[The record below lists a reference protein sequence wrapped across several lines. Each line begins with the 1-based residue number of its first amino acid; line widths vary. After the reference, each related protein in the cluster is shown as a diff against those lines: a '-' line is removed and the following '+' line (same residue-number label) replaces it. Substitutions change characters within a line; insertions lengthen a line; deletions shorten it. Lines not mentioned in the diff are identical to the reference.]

1 MKNINS
7 ISKRVMI
14 TLFVLLLSVVGTK
27 NTFAQNQ
34 VAILQHNDTLSAF
47 YGPEALSSAHT
58 AASDGDII
66 TLSSGN
72 FNGCTLSKAVTI
84 HGAGCFDDPESH
96 LAPTR
101 IPSTLYISKSDG
113 TMPLTVEGVW
123 FGNVKDGY
131 DQAGPY
137 CRNVRFIKCNIDNIS
152 LYTHY
157 SYDFYFVNCIIKDFR
172 YYGNGLLIQNSV
184 VRFTHYNQNDQNNM
198 NIINN
203 SVVCLN
209 NSVNIGNTRGYNCIL
224 ATGDNNGAPN
234 STFYNCVEI
243 QTGDT
248 NIFEGQLNESNMQV
262 NSYDEVFETFAGTVE
277 YNESYQLKSDF
288 ASSFLGNDGTEVG
301 IHGGLLP
308 YNTRPSYMYIRT
320 TNVAGQTNEDDKLS
334 VEIELIS
341 SGN

>member
-14 TLFVLLLSVVGTK
+14 TLFVLLLSVVGMK

-47 YGPEALSSAHT
+47 YGPDALSAAHT

-101 IPSTLYISKSDG
+101 IPNAISISKPDG
-113 TMPLTVEGVW
+113 TLPLTVEGVW
-123 FGNVKDGY
+123 MGDIRYSCGS
-131 DQAGPY
+131 PY
-137 CRNVRFIKCNIDNIS
+137 SKNVRFIKCNIDY
-152 LYTHY
+152 LHY
-157 SYDFYFVNCIIKDFR
+157 NSYSNSNDFYFVNCIIKNFS

-184 VRFTHYNQNDQNNM
+184 VRFTNYNQTNQNYM

-209 NSVNIGNTRGYNCIL
+209 NGLNIGNTRGYNCIL
-224 ATGDNNGAPN
+224 ASANNNGAPN

-262 NSYDEVFETFAGTVE
+262 SSYDEVFETFAGTVE

-301 IHGGLLP
+301 IHGGLFP

-320 TNVAGQTNEDDKLS
+320 TNVAGQTTEDNKLS

>member
-47 YGPEALSSAHT
+47 YGPEALSAAHE
-58 AASDGDII
+58 ASSDGDII

-72 FNGCTLSKAVTI
+72 FNGCTLSKAITI
-84 HGAGCFDDPESH
+84 HGAGCVDDPESH

-101 IPSTLYISKSDG
+101 IPGTSYISKSDG
-113 TMPLTVEGVW
+113 TMPLTIEGVW
-123 FGNVKDGY
+123 FGNVLYGY
-131 DQAGPY
+131 Y
-137 CRNVRFIKCNIDNIS
+137 CYPICCNVRFIKCNIDNIHRYGHNS
-152 LYTHY
+152 NG
-157 SYDFYFVNCIIKDFR
+157 FYFVNCIIKDFS

-184 VRFTHYNQNDQNNM
+184 VRFSWYNQTDQNNM

-209 NSVNIGNTRGYNCIL
+209 NDLNIGNTRGYNCIL
-224 ATGDNNGAPN
+224 ATADNNGAPN

-243 QTGDT
+243 QTDST

>member
-1 MKNINS
+1 
-7 ISKRVMI
+7 MI
-14 TLFVLLLSVVGTK
+14 TLFVLLLSVVGMK
-27 NTFAQNQ
+27 NTFAQGQ

-47 YGPEALSSAHT
+47 YGPEALSAAHT

-72 FNGCTLSKAVTI
+72 FNGCTLSKAITI
-84 HGAGCFDDPESH
+84 HGAGCVDDPESH

-101 IPSTLYISKSDG
+101 IPGILSILKPDG
-113 TMPLTVEGVW
+113 TSPLTMEGIW
-123 FGNVKDGY
+123 MGEIRYSCGS
-131 DQAGPY
+131 PY
-137 CRNVRFIKCNIDNIS
+137 SQNVRFIKCNIDYLRPWS
-152 LYTHY
+152 HY
-157 SYDFYFVNCIIKDFR
+157 NSNGFYFVNCIIKAFEF
-172 YYGNGLLIQNSV
+172 YGNGLLIQNSV
-184 VRFTHYNQNDQNNM
+184 VKFTYYNQSNQNNM

-209 NSVNIGNTRGYNCIL
+209 NSVNIGNTREYNCIL
-224 ATGDNNGAPN
+224 ASGDNNGAPN

-243 QTGDT
+243 QTGNS

-262 NSYDEVFETFAGTVE
+262 TSYDEVFETFAGTVE

>member
-14 TLFVLLLSVVGTK
+14 TLFVLLLSVVGMK

-47 YGPEALSSAHT
+47 YGPDALSAAHT

-101 IPSTLYISKSDG
+101 IPNAISISKPDG
-113 TMPLTVEGVW
+113 TLPLTVEGVW
-123 FGNVKDGY
+123 MGDIRYSCGS
-131 DQAGPY
+131 PY
-137 CRNVRFIKCNIDNIS
+137 SKNVRFIKCNIDY
-152 LYTHY
+152 LHY
-157 SYDFYFVNCIIKDFR
+157 NSYSNSNDFYFVNCIIKNFS

-184 VRFTHYNQNDQNNM
+184 VRFTNYNQTNQNYM

-209 NSVNIGNTRGYNCIL
+209 NGLNIGNTRGYNCIL
-224 ATGDNNGAPN
+224 ASANNNGAPN

-262 NSYDEVFETFAGTVE
+262 SSYDEVFETFAGTVE

-320 TNVAGQTNEDDKLS
+320 TNVAGQTTEDDKLS

>member
-47 YGPEALSSAHT
+47 YGPEALSAAHT

-84 HGAGCFDDPESH
+84 HGAGCVDDPESH

-101 IPSTLYISKSDG
+101 IPGALYISKSDG
-113 TMPLTVEGVW
+113 TSPLTMEGIW
-123 FGNVKDGY
+123 FGAIHRYTAK
-131 DQAGPY
+131 
-137 CRNVRFIKCNIDNIS
+137 NVRFIKCNINN
-152 LYTHY
+152 TTY
-157 SYDFYFVNCIIKDFR
+157 SNSNSDFYFVNCIIKEFSFN
-172 YYGNGLLIQNSV
+172 GNGLLIQNSV
-184 VRFTHYNQNDQNNM
+184 VRFTYYYQNDQNNM

-209 NSVNIGNTRGYNCIL
+209 NDLNIGNTRGYNCIL
-224 ATGDNNGAPN
+224 ATANNNGATN

-277 YNESYQLKSDF
+277 YNENYQLKSDF

-301 IHGGLLP
+301 IYGGLLP

>member
-47 YGPEALSSAHT
+47 YGPDALSAAHT

-84 HGAGCFDDPESH
+84 HGAGCVDDPESH

-101 IPSTLYISKSDG
+101 IPGTLKITKTDA
-113 TMPLTVEGVW
+113 TLPLTMEGVW
-123 FGNVKDGY
+123 FGNILHSVAY
-131 DQAGPY
+131 TTN
-137 CRNVRFIKCNIDNIS
+137 RNVRFIKCNIDCLNHWSSSGSIG
-152 LYTHY
+152 
-157 SYDFYFVNCIIKDFR
+157 FYFVNCIIKEFSFN
-172 YYGNGLLIQNSV
+172 GNGLLIQNSV
-184 VRFTHYNQNDQNNM
+184 VRFTHYNQNDQYNM
-198 NIINN
+198 NFIFN
-203 SVVCLN
+203 SVVCLHN
-209 NSVNIGNTRGYNCIL
+209 NVTMNNTRGFNSIL
-224 ATGDNNGAPN
+224 ATANGNTASN
-234 STFYNCVEI
+234 STFYNCVDI
-243 QTGDT
+243 QTGNS
-248 NIFEGQLNESNMQV
+248 NIFEGQLNQTNMQV

-301 IHGGLLP
+301 IHGGMNP
-308 YNTRPSYMYIRT
+308 YHSRPPYMIIRN
-320 TNVAGQTNEDDKLS
+320 TNVAGRTTDDDKLS
-334 VEIELIS
+334 VEIEIIN
-341 SGN
+341 GN

>member
-47 YGPEALSSAHT
+47 YGPEALSAAHE
-58 AASDGDII
+58 ASSDGDII

-84 HGAGCFDDPESH
+84 HGAGCVDDPESH

-101 IPSTLYISKSDG
+101 IPGTLYISKSDG
-113 TMPLTVEGVW
+113 TMPLTIEGVW
-123 FGNVKDGY
+123 FGTIYRYG
-131 DQAGPY
+131 A
-137 CRNVRFIKCNIDNIS
+137 RNVRFIRCNINNTS
-152 LYTHY
+152 N
-157 SYDFYFVNCIIKDFR
+157 SSNNSDFYFVNCIIKDFSF
-172 YYGNGLLIQNSV
+172 YGNGMLIQNSV

-209 NSVNIGNTRGYNCIL
+209 NDLNIGNTRGYNCIL
-224 ATGDNNGAPN
+224 ATASNNGATN

-262 NSYDEVFETFAGTVE
+262 TSYDEVFETFAGTVE
-277 YNESYQLKSDF
+277 YNENYQLKSDF

-320 TNVAGQTNEDDKLS
+320 TNVAGQTTEDDKLS

>member
-1 MKNINS
+1 
-7 ISKRVMI
+7 
-14 TLFVLLLSVVGTK
+14 
-27 NTFAQNQ
+27 

-47 YGPEALSSAHT
+47 YGPDALSAAHT

-101 IPSTLYISKSDG
+101 IPGNLYISKPDG
-113 TMPLTVEGVW
+113 TTPLTMEGVW
-123 FGNVKDGY
+123 MGEIRYSCGS
-131 DQAGPY
+131 PY
-137 CRNVRFIKCNIDNIS
+137 SKNVRFIKCNIDY
-152 LYTHY
+152 LHYY
-157 SYDFYFVNCIIKDFR
+157 SYSNSNDFYFVNCIIKNFS

-184 VRFTHYNQNDQNNM
+184 VRFTNYNQTNQNYM

-209 NSVNIGNTRGYNCIL
+209 NGLNIGNTRGYNCIL

-243 QTGDT
+243 QTGDS

-262 NSYDEVFETFAGTVE
+262 NSYDEVFETFAGTVK

-320 TNVAGQTNEDDKLS
+320 TNVAGQTTEDDKLS

>member
-47 YGPEALSSAHT
+47 YGPEALSAAHE
-58 AASDGDII
+58 ASSDGDII

-84 HGAGCFDDPESH
+84 HGAGCVDDPESH

-101 IPSTLYISKSDG
+101 IPGTLYISKPDG
-113 TMPLTVEGVW
+113 TSPLTIEGVW
-123 FGNVKDGY
+123 FGTIY
-131 DQAGPY
+131 RYTA
-137 CRNVRFIKCNIDNIS
+137 RNVRFIKCNINNTTYGNGNS
-152 LYTHY
+152 
-157 SYDFYFVNCIIKDFR
+157 DFYFVNCIIKDFS

-184 VRFTHYNQNDQNNM
+184 VRFTYYYQNDQNNM

-203 SVVCLN
+203 SVICLN
-209 NSVNIGNTRGYNCIL
+209 NSVDIGNTRGYNCIF
-224 ATGDNNGAPN
+224 ATADNNGASN

-277 YNESYQLKSDF
+277 YNENYQLKSDF

-320 TNVAGQTNEDDKLS
+320 TNVAGQTTEDDKLS

>member
-14 TLFVLLLSVVGTK
+14 TLFVLLLSVVGMK

-84 HGAGCFDDPESH
+84 HGAGCVDDPESH

-101 IPSTLYISKSDG
+101 IPGTLYISKSDG
-113 TMPLTVEGVW
+113 TSPLTMEGIW
-123 FGNVKDGY
+123 FGNVKYGY
-131 DQAGPY
+131 NQAGPH

-184 VRFTHYNQNDQNNM
+184 VRFSWYNQSDQNNM

-209 NSVNIGNTRGYNCIL
+209 NNINIGNTRGYNCIL

-243 QTGDT
+243 QTGNS

-262 NSYDEVFETFAGTVE
+262 TSYDEVFETFAGTVE

-320 TNVAGQTNEDDKLS
+320 TNVAGQTTEDDKLS

>member
-47 YGPEALSSAHT
+47 YGPEALSAAHT

-101 IPSTLYISKSDG
+101 IPSCLYISKYDE
-113 TMPLTVEGVW
+113 TMPLTLEGVW
-123 FGNVKDGY
+123 MGDIRYSKGSSY
-131 DQAGPY
+131 SK
-137 CRNVRFIKCNIDNIS
+137 NVRFIKCNIDHLS
-152 LYTHY
+152 SWSHY
-157 SYDFYFVNCIIKDFR
+157 NSNDFYFVNCIIKDFN

-184 VRFTHYNQNDQNNM
+184 VKFSWYNQTDQNNM

-209 NSVNIGNTRGYNCIL
+209 NSVDIGNTRGYNCIL
-224 ATGDNNGAPN
+224 ATADNNGAPN

-243 QTGDT
+243 QTDST

-277 YNESYQLKSDF
+277 YNENYQLKSDF

-320 TNVAGQTNEDDKLS
+320 TNVAGQTTEDDKLS

>member
-47 YGPEALSSAHT
+47 YGPEALSAAHE
-58 AASDGDII
+58 ASSDGDII

-72 FNGCTLSKAVTI
+72 FNGCTLSKAITI
-84 HGAGCFDDPESH
+84 HGAGCVDDPESH

-101 IPSTLYISKSDG
+101 IPGILSISKPDG
-113 TMPLTVEGVW
+113 TSPLTMEGIW
-123 FGNVKDGY
+123 MGEIRYSCGSPYSQNVK
-131 DQAGPY
+131 
-137 CRNVRFIKCNIDNIS
+137 FIKCNIDYLRPWS
-152 LYTHY
+152 HY
-157 SYDFYFVNCIIKDFR
+157 NSNGFYFVNCIIKAFEFN
-172 YYGNGLLIQNSV
+172 GNGLLIQNSV
-184 VRFTHYNQNDQNNM
+184 VRFSWYNQTDQNNM

-209 NSVNIGNTRGYNCIL
+209 NNVNIGNTRGYNCIL

-243 QTGDT
+243 QTGNT

>member
-47 YGPEALSSAHT
+47 YGPEALSAAHE
-58 AASDGDII
+58 ASSDGDII

-101 IPSTLYISKSDG
+101 IPGTSYISKSDG
-113 TMPLTVEGVW
+113 TMPLMLEGVW
-123 FGNVKDGY
+123 FGNIRYGY
-131 DQAGPY
+131 SQPGPY
-137 CRNVRFIKCNIDNIS
+137 CRNVKFIKCNIDNIS
-152 LYTHY
+152 LYVHY
-157 SYDFYFVNCIIKDFR
+157 SYDFYFVNCIIKNFS

-184 VRFTHYNQNDQNNM
+184 VRFTYYNQSDQNNM

-209 NSVNIGNTRGYNCIL
+209 NDLNIGNTRGYNCIL
-224 ATGDNNGAPN
+224 ATASNNGATN

-277 YNESYQLKSDF
+277 YNENYQLKSDF

-320 TNVAGQTNEDDKLS
+320 TNVAGQTTEDDKLS

>member
-14 TLFVLLLSVVGTK
+14 TLFVLLLSVVGMK

-47 YGPEALSSAHT
+47 YGPEALSAAHE
-58 AASDGDII
+58 ASSDGDII

-72 FNGCTLSKAVTI
+72 FNGCTLSKAITI
-84 HGAGCFDDPESH
+84 HGAGCVDDPESH

-101 IPSTLYISKSDG
+101 IPGNLYISKPDG
-113 TMPLTVEGVW
+113 TTPLTLEGVW
-123 FGNVKDGY
+123 MGEIRYSSSGVSTK
-131 DQAGPY
+131 
-137 CRNVRFIKCNIDNIS
+137 NVRFIRCNIDYLHYWSIS
-152 LYTHY
+152 N
-157 SYDFYFVNCIIKDFR
+157 SSNFYFVNCIIKNFS
-172 YYGNGLLIQNSV
+172 YYGNGMLIQNSV
-184 VRFTHYNQNDQNNM
+184 VRFTHYNQTDQNNM

-209 NSVNIGNTRGYNCIL
+209 NDLNIGNSRGYNCIL
-224 ATGDNNGAPN
+224 ATADNNGAPN

-243 QTGDT
+243 QTGNT

-262 NSYDEVFETFAGTVE
+262 SSYDEVFVTFAGTVE

-301 IHGGLLP
+301 IHGGLFP

-320 TNVAGQTNEDDKLS
+320 TNVAGQTTEDDKLS

>member
-47 YGPEALSSAHT
+47 YGPEALSAAHT
-58 AASDGDII
+58 AASNGDII

-84 HGAGCFDDPESH
+84 HGAGCVDDPESH

-101 IPSTLYISKSDG
+101 IPGTLYISKSDG
-113 TMPLTVEGVW
+113 TMPLTIEGVW
-123 FGNVKDGY
+123 FGTIHRYN
-131 DQAGPY
+131 A
-137 CRNVRFIKCNIDNIS
+137 RNVRFFKCNINNTTFSHSIS
-152 LYTHY
+152 
-157 SYDFYFVNCIIKDFR
+157 DFYFVNCIIKEFSFH
-172 YYGNGLLIQNSV
+172 GNGLLIQNSV
-184 VRFTHYNQNDQNNM
+184 VKFTQYTQNDLNNE

-209 NSVNIGNTRGYNCIL
+209 NNVNIGNTRGYNCIL
-224 ATGDNNGAPN
+224 ATADNNGAPN

-243 QTGDT
+243 QTDST

-301 IHGGLLP
+301 IHGGLFP

-320 TNVAGQTNEDDKLS
+320 TNVAGQTTEDDKLS

>member
-14 TLFVLLLSVVGTK
+14 TLFVLLLSVVGMK

-47 YGPEALSSAHT
+47 YGPEALSAAHT
-58 AASDGDII
+58 AASNGDII

-84 HGAGCFDDPESH
+84 HGAGCVDDPESH

-101 IPSTLYISKSDG
+101 IPGTLYISKSDG
-113 TMPLTVEGVW
+113 TMPLTIEGVW
-123 FGNVKDGY
+123 FGTIHRYN
-131 DQAGPY
+131 A
-137 CRNVRFIKCNIDNIS
+137 RNVRFFKCNINNTTFSHSIS
-152 LYTHY
+152 
-157 SYDFYFVNCIIKDFR
+157 DFYFVNCIIKDFR
-172 YYGNGLLIQNSV
+172 FYGNGLLIQNSV
-184 VRFTHYNQNDQNNM
+184 VRFTHYNQTDQNNM

-209 NSVNIGNTRGYNCIL
+209 NDLNIGNTRGYNCIL
-224 ATGDNNGAPN
+224 ATANNNGAPN

-243 QTGDT
+243 QTDST

-301 IHGGLLP
+301 IHGGLFP

-320 TNVAGQTNEDDKLS
+320 TNVAGQTTEDDKLS

>member
-47 YGPEALSSAHT
+47 YGPEALSAAHE
-58 AASDGDII
+58 ASSDGDII

-84 HGAGCFDDPESH
+84 HGAGCVDDPESH

-101 IPSTLYISKSDG
+101 IPGTLKITKTDA
-113 TMPLTVEGVW
+113 TLPLTMEGVW
-123 FGNVKDGY
+123 FGTIQYAVAYTIN
-131 DQAGPY
+131 
-137 CRNVRFIKCNIDNIS
+137 RNVRFIKCNIDCLSPWSSHGSIG
-152 LYTHY
+152 
-157 SYDFYFVNCIIKDFR
+157 FYFVNCIIKDFSF
-172 YYGNGLLIQNSV
+172 YGNGLLIQNSV
-184 VRFTHYNQNDQNNM
+184 VRFSWYNQTDQNNM

-209 NSVNIGNTRGYNCIL
+209 NDLNIGNSRGYNCIL
-224 ATGDNNGAPN
+224 ATADNNGAPN

-277 YNESYQLKSDF
+277 YNENYQLKSDF

-301 IHGGLLP
+301 IYGGLLP